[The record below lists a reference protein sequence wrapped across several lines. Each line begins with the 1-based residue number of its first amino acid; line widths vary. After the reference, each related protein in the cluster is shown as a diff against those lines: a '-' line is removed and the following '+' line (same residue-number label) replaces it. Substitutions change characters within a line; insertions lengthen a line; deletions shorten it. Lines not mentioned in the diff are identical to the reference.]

1 MSLSKLALLASS
13 EEEEE
18 GEKEEKVRR
27 LNDQLHHIAVQQ
39 SLPEEILEVY
49 VRDVKLDDII
59 IMNLK
64 SRLQKTS
71 QLSRILHFGE
81 LSLIFAGLWI

>member
-1 MSLSKLALLASS
+1 MSLSKLALLVSS
-13 EEEEE
+13 EEEE

-49 VRDVKLDDII
+49 VQDVKVHDIV
-59 IMNLK
+59 L
-64 SRLQKTS
+64 
-71 QLSRILHFGE
+71 
-81 LSLIFAGLWI
+81 

>member
-13 EEEEE
+13 EEEEEE

-39 SLPEEILEVY
+39 SLPEEILEVSN
-49 VRDVKLDDII
+49 VKVHDIV
-59 IMNLK
+59 L
-64 SRLQKTS
+64 
-71 QLSRILHFGE
+71 
-81 LSLIFAGLWI
+81 

>member
-13 EEEEE
+13 EDEE

-49 VRDVKLDDII
+49 VQDVKIHDIV
-59 IMNLK
+59 
-64 SRLQKTS
+64 
-71 QLSRILHFGE
+71 
-81 LSLIFAGLWI
+81 LSLTYKKGHNYQEFYILVNIY